1 LEVAGAISQERVKQ
15 ARVEQRL
22 AYSEALKRE
31 YQDLSMRGLGR
42 RIIPSL
48 VFAPEVEITEVLTFV
63 VIAD

>member
-1 LEVAGAISQERVKQ
+1 MKQ